1 MAVAATCNSSLGRWG
16 EWGRRSQRKLALEI
30 VIARDLWVWL
40 TDPALKLIN
49 KVEEWLRM
57 TSPQDLT
64 YTCMHLHTS
73 THMQTCI
80 HTYENEKGKPPHGW
94 LIGLVAEVGAG
105 ENTGQLPQCHCL
117 LYKAGGRTRYFH
129 SYEALARGSGYKKLN
144 IQVCLV
150 YSAVWETFW
159 HVVASVQSGNGTC
172 IPSSGFRFLNFI

>member
-40 TDPALKLIN
+40 TDPALKVIN
-49 KVEEWLRM
+49 KAEEWLRM

-64 YTCMHLHTS
+64 YMCMHLHTS
-73 THMQTCI
+73 TYMQTCI

-94 LIGLVAEVGAG
+94 LIGLVAEVGAA
-105 ENTGQLPQCHCL
+105 TVPLPAVQ
-117 LYKAGGRTRYFH
+117 GRQAKRYFH

-144 IQVCLV
+144 IQICLV
-150 YSAVWETFW
+150 YRKTFW